1 MTRNTLLKSLLF
13 ASLFFVVMFFAD
25 QVYMGYFAWH
35 HLLRDGAIALASG
48 ILFFLMTRKRKRK
61 D

>member
-1 MTRNTLLKSLLF
+1 MTRNTFLDSLIF
-13 ASLFFVVMFFAD
+13 IALFFIVMFFAD
-25 QVYMGYFAWH
+25 MVYTSYFAWH